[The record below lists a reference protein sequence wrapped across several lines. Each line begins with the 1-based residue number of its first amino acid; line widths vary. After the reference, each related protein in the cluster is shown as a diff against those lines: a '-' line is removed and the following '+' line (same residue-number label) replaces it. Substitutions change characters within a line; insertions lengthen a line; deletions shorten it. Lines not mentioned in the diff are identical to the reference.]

1 MTLIRSAS
9 WQALAHVQ
17 AHPIQVQHT
26 MHLFEAAAAFV
37 EQEEGQPLIYPL
49 GACIMGEAQERPACI
64 EGARVL
70 TVMYDSVL
78 VARRDCGHITYFGN
92 HATWQRVGAYL
103 LEELRLLHLCMNEG
117 EAPRLKLDDRSEVHA
132 APTMVAEF
140 KTNANASTINHTQFQ
155 RWLAS
160 IMRDGFLDRNATE
173 LPEDERA
180 WGPRDQGPRWEVT
193 RPGRID
199 QNPCGEIFAGSLGTV
214 PTTVPT
220 TYSSDDIDPAVY
232 STTGVVIRD
241 GVAVP
246 ASDGERP
253 EGYVIPDRM
262 REAREATREQAIN
275 LLRQNAHLLREM
287 GITLDTSEEEEE
299 PGDTSGDFIEA
310 VVASSVWGLHNL
322 TAQDASGEDSDD
334 NPV

>member
-1 MTLIRSAS
+1 
-9 WQALAHVQ
+9 
-17 AHPIQVQHT
+17 
-26 MHLFEAAAAFV
+26 
-37 EQEEGQPLIYPL
+37 
-49 GACIMGEAQERPACI
+49 MGEAQDRPACI
-64 EGARVL
+64 AGARVL

-78 VARRDCGHITYFGN
+78 VARGPDGHISYFGN

-132 APTMVAEF
+132 ANTMVAEF
-140 KTNANASTINHTQFQ
+140 KTNANASTIDHAQFQ

-160 IMRDGFLDRNATE
+160 IMRDGFLDRNAVEELETE
-173 LPEDERA
+173 PPEEGRS

-193 RPGRID
+193 RPGRLE
-199 QNPCGEIFAGSLGTV
+199 NPCGEIFAGSLGIV

-232 STTGVVIRD
+232 STTGVVIRE

-246 ASDGERP
+246 ARAGERP
-253 EGYVIPDRM
+253 EGYVIPDSN
-262 REAREATREQAIN
+262 RESRGATREHAIN
-275 LLRQNAHLLREM
+275 LLTQNAHLLREM
-287 GITLDTSEEEEE
+287 GITLDTSTDEDE

-322 TAQDASGEDSDD
+322 TAQDASEGDSDD